1 MNVRSF
7 PLLFLFVMA
16 VTTAPKLAAAPT
28 EPGVYRKWDGEI
40 DEVAVKRA
48 FRADDFQDI
57 QVEPLDIANVTVPER
72 AGESRS
78 ATIAALPSL
87 KPAFMD
93 GMQKNL
99 RQRAQGSAPAGRALL
114 IRVHIT
120 KADPGT
126 RSPKFGDVKGNA
138 AKLAVRGE
146 VIDRATNLTLIEF
159 KQERWFGVISIGK
172 SSAELLKE
180 AARLIGEDVARLIN
194 AY

>member
-7 PLLFLFVMA
+7 LLLFLSA
-16 VTTAPKLAAAPT
+16 LAIATAPKLAAAPT
-28 EPGVYRKWDGEI
+28 EPGVYWKWDGEI
-40 DEVAVKRA
+40 DEVAVKRS

-57 QVEPLDIANVTVPER
+57 QVEPLDIANVAVPER
-72 AGESRS
+72 PGESRP

-93 GMQKNL
+93 GLQKNL
-99 RQRAQGSAPAGRALL
+99 RRRSQGSAPVPRVLL

-126 RSPKFGDVKGNA
+126 RSPQFGDVKGNA
-138 AKLAVRGE
+138 AKLAVHGE
-146 VIDRATNLTLIEF
+146 VIDRATNQTLIEF
-159 KQERWFGVISIGK
+159 KQERWFGIISIGK
-172 SSAELLKE
+172 SSAELLGE
-180 AARLIGEDVARLIN
+180 AARLIGADVARLIN